1 MPQQTPEDKS
11 VPSQPTASGNNNA
24 DVATV
29 ALWAPLRERWGK
41 QTTPEP
47 GGGLDGWKWGEDLT
61 ADHSRRLQG
70 GCLVPAFLLLCFSP
84 SLFIPAFLHLRLPGR
99 FSPSTR
105 LHADRN
111 IANSESSL
119 IASSAAQHLV
129 LPSPLKEQLQ
139 FFISNLNGWNVVV
152 NLSFFSLPSI
162 VYRIDLDLVTA
173 LLASHSVY
181 RFYFRRISYKSAT
194 QSKDKDLARQP
205 LKLKLEQFKLNCCS
219 QSDFIFLFTAKR
231 ARQLLRFRIKQLK
244 NTHSYPTTYRVWV
257 KSLQQDNEHVTIWYS
272 RLAFPLTLIKV

>member
-1 MPQQTPEDKS
+1 MPQQTPEERAF
-11 VPSQPTASGNNNA
+11 PHSQHQEITTQMWQQQLWQRCRSTAIDIKVTSE
-24 DVATV
+24 
-29 ALWAPLRERWGK
+29 ALYEQRKTSREEQRVWASLRERWGK

-61 ADHSRRLQG
+61 ADHSRRLRG

-139 FFISNLNGWNVVV
+139 FFISHL
-152 NLSFFSLPSI
+152 NLSFFSLLSI
-162 VYRIDLDLVTA
+162 VYRIILDLVTA
-173 LLASHSVY
+173 LLASHSLY
-181 RFYFRRISYKSAT
+181 RFYFRVISYKSAT
-194 QSKDKDLARQP
+194 QRS
-205 LKLKLEQFKLNCCS
+205 
-219 QSDFIFLFTAKR
+219 AKTKISPVNR
-231 ARQLLRFRIKQLK
+231 
-244 NTHSYPTTYRVWV
+244 
-257 KSLQQDNEHVTIWYS
+257 
-272 RLAFPLTLIKV
+272 